1 MAGQKFEYDESGST
15 FLYFLI
21 SFLGLVLV
29 PSTFYFWPTEVK
41 EGKDIV
47 SKVAYRS

>member
-29 PSTFYFWPTEVK
+29 PCTFYFWPAEAIQ
-41 EGKDIV
+41 GKT
-47 SKVAYRS
+47 KF